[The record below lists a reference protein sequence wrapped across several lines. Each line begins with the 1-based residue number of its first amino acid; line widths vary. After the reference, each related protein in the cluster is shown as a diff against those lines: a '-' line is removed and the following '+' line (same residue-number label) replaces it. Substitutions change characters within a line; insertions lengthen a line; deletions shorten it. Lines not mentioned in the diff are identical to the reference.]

1 MEDPQ
6 SLYQNTE
13 LVNLE
18 WSQLNKKVV
27 FSTINLLI
35 NTRIISII
43 LMFMLKWLYS
53 R

>member
-18 WSQLNKKVV
+18 WSQLNKKV
-27 FSTINLLI
+27 FFPQLI
-35 NTRIISII
+35 CSLIQEP
-43 LMFMLKWLYS
+43 LALY
-53 R
+53 